1 MSDWAGDKSEFT
13 PLAGGRVTYDGEKA
27 IKCQCEV
34 EITLNGENIK
44 PGETFVMK
52 HDDVVVIC
60 AKDNNADITL
70 GTTNVKVIG

>member
-1 MSDWAGDKSEFT
+1 MSDWITEKESQFT
-13 PLAGGRVTYDGEKA
+13 PLTGGRVTCDGEKA

-34 EITLNGENIK
+34 EITLNGENIQ

-60 AKDNNADITL
+60 AKDKDITL
-70 GTTNVKVIG
+70 GTTNVKVIR